1 MNGEPDGFSGDGPV
15 LHGYA
20 VRTPLP
26 DADAEKLFHEN
37 MLAVADAREQR
48 AEILADPD
56 VPLLKAYEMELD
68 RVAETFERRLRHFAG
83 DDYEAVARAYLRG
96 ERDDRIG
103 ELAAYYIEGLWR
115 IQQRTTV
122 TEMTFFPIILRYPDS
137 FTVNVRFISGWVTT
151 ESVVYESPEHASET
165 LDDAHAETY
174 YEESRYSQKQAAE
187 YVRETAQIIR
197 EEFPDPEETP
207 FEERKYGGVVSAGGR
222 RGSTFSSLLESVD
235 PDPNRFSEPVD
246 APTLV
251 PAGPEAKRTRREL
264 LPEGELVV

>member
-1 MNGEPDGFSGDGPV
+1 MSDERGEHSGDPPAF
-15 LHGYA
+15 HGYA

-26 DADAEKLFHEN
+26 DVDAETLFHEN
-37 MLAVADAREQR
+37 MMAVADARERR
-48 AEILADPD
+48 AELLADPD
-56 VPLLKAYEMELD
+56 VPLLQAYEAELD

-83 DDYEAVARAYLRG
+83 DDYEAVARAYQRG

-103 ELAAYYIEGLWR
+103 ALTAYYIEGLWR

-137 FTVNVRFISGWVTT
+137 FTVNVRFISGGATT
-151 ESVVYESPEHASET
+151 ESVVFESPEHSAET
-165 LDDAHAETY
+165 LDDEHAATY
-174 YEESRYSQKQAAE
+174 YEESLYTQKQAAE

-197 EEFPDPEETP
+197 EEFPDPAETS

-235 PDPNRFSEPVD
+235 PDPDRFSEPVD

-251 PAGPEAKRTRREL
+251 PEGPEAKRTKREL
-264 LPEGELVV
+264 LPEGEVVV